1 MRALRDSNTAKIIQ
15 EDEPIFFGLLGD
27 LFPGLDPP
35 RKIDPNLKAAL
46 VETCEKLQ
54 LWPDTDYIDRCM
66 QLAEL
71 LSIRHCVF
79 LLGPPGCGRTE
90 VIRGLAGAQGVQG
103 RKTKIE
109 YLNPKA
115 LSPKELYGYI
125 TSATREWRD
134 GMLSDILRSLGLIPN
149 EEPKWIAL
157 DGDLVRML
165 SFSLFFHSLSFFV
178 TLCHSLS
185 LFFIDNTLSFVFCTL
200 QPVEI
205 VSLCF
210 TVHLLTSIFFSSL
223 SRTRFGSNP

>member
-1 MRALRDSNTAKIIQ
+1 MASTITTNT
-15 EDEPIFFGLLGD
+15 FFN
-27 LFPGLDPP
+27 
-35 RKIDPNLKAAL
+35 I
-46 VETCEKLQ
+46 
-54 LWPDTDYIDRCM
+54 TDF
-66 QLAEL
+66 
-71 LSIRHCVF
+71 S
-79 LLGPPGCGRTE
+79 GTE

-165 SFSLFFHSLSFFV
+165 FFF

-185 LFFIDNTLSFVFCTL
+185 LFFIDNTFF
-200 QPVEI
+200 
-205 VSLCF
+205 F
-210 TVHLLTSIFFSSL
+210 TVHLLTSIFFL
-223 SRTRFGSNP
+223 LFQGHDLDRIHEQCDGHEQNIDLGLQ

>member
-1 MRALRDSNTAKIIQ
+1 MASTITTNTFFNII
-15 EDEPIFFGLLGD
+15 D
-27 LFPGLDPP
+27 L
-35 RKIDPNLKAAL
+35 
-46 VETCEKLQ
+46 
-54 LWPDTDYIDRCM
+54 TDF
-66 QLAEL
+66 
-71 LSIRHCVF
+71 S
-79 LLGPPGCGRTE
+79 GTE

-165 SFSLFFHSLSFFV
+165 VFTLLHLFCISLQHNRLKLFHSFSPSLY
-178 TLCHSLS
+178 
-185 LFFIDNTLSFVFCTL
+185 
-200 QPVEI
+200 
-205 VSLCF
+205 
-210 TVHLLTSIFFSSL
+210 
-223 SRTRFGSNP
+223 

>member
-1 MRALRDSNTAKIIQ
+1 MLLDILALRDSNTAKIIQ

-115 LSPKELYGYI
+115 LSPKEL
-125 TSATREWRD
+125 
-134 GMLSDILRSLGLIPN
+134 
-149 EEPKWIAL
+149 
-157 DGDLVRML
+157 
-165 SFSLFFHSLSFFV
+165 
-178 TLCHSLS
+178 
-185 LFFIDNTLSFVFCTL
+185 
-200 QPVEI
+200 
-205 VSLCF
+205 
-210 TVHLLTSIFFSSL
+210 
-223 SRTRFGSNP
+223 

>member
-1 MRALRDSNTAKIIQ
+1 MASTITTNTFFNII
-15 EDEPIFFGLLGD
+15 D
-27 LFPGLDPP
+27 L
-35 RKIDPNLKAAL
+35 
-46 VETCEKLQ
+46 
-54 LWPDTDYIDRCM
+54 TDF
-66 QLAEL
+66 
-71 LSIRHCVF
+71 S
-79 LLGPPGCGRTE
+79 GTE

-165 SFSLFFHSLSFFV
+165 FFFTLFSLFFHSLSLFV
-178 TLCHSLS
+178 TLFHRQYF
-185 LFFIDNTLSFVFCTL
+185 LFHRPSTDLD
-200 QPVEI
+200 
-205 VSLCF
+205 
-210 TVHLLTSIFFSSL
+210 FFSSL

>member
-1 MRALRDSNTAKIIQ
+1 MASTITTNT
-15 EDEPIFFGLLGD
+15 FFN
-27 LFPGLDPP
+27 
-35 RKIDPNLKAAL
+35 I
-46 VETCEKLQ
+46 
-54 LWPDTDYIDRCM
+54 TDF
-66 QLAEL
+66 
-71 LSIRHCVF
+71 S
-79 LLGPPGCGRTE
+79 GTE

-165 SFSLFFHSLSFFV
+165 SFSLFCHSFV

-185 LFFIDNTLSFVFCTL
+185 LFVTLFHRQYFVFC
-200 QPVEI
+200 
-205 VSLCF
+205 
-210 TVHLLTSIFFSSL
+210 LLYT
-223 SRTRFGSNP
+223 TTG

>member
-1 MRALRDSNTAKIIQ
+1 MASTITTNT
-15 EDEPIFFGLLGD
+15 FFN
-27 LFPGLDPP
+27 
-35 RKIDPNLKAAL
+35 I
-46 VETCEKLQ
+46 
-54 LWPDTDYIDRCM
+54 TDF
-66 QLAEL
+66 
-71 LSIRHCVF
+71 S
-79 LLGPPGCGRTE
+79 GTE

-165 SFSLFFHSLSFFV
+165 FFFTLCHSLSLFVTLCHSLSLFV

-185 LFFIDNTLSFVFCTL
+185 LFFIDNTFF
-200 QPVEI
+200 
-205 VSLCF
+205 F
-210 TVHLLTSIFFSSL
+210 TVHLLTSIFFL
-223 SRTRFGSNP
+223 LFQGHDLDRIHEQCDGHEQNIDLGLQ